1 MTKGVQRKL
10 ITADLS
16 NNCFELAYADH
27 PLDTFRLAVSLK
39 PNLVITSLEFDNLS
53 VLELAK
59 ALRGV
64 DAMSETPVILLTSHA
79 VEGMSDELLP
89 HSRAIHKDS
98 RFAAKLADAIQ
109 ELRFSTAS
117 KS

>member
-1 MTKGVQRKL
+1 M
-10 ITADLS
+10 
-16 NNCFELAYADH
+16 
-27 PLDTFRLAVSLK
+27 SLK

-109 ELRFSTAS
+109 ELGFTTAS
-117 KS
+117 KSQNPAAIPFTKTLWVGPVPPIVDAIYKLAARP